1 MSSLNSAFRPAS
13 YDFTMLE
20 ARAHHQLKAFLQ
32 QAGEARWPH
41 HLTLSRLVARSL
53 RRGDQT
59 LVRLAPGS
67 DPSWLLGLLVPLAL
81 HEQPVAMVL
90 SATLRQRL
98 LHVELP
104 RLEAVGLRLAC
115 WEGLQAP
122 PAGQLWLLSHE
133 QLVQAWRAGALAD
146 HQLVVPEGESLEPR
160 LREALAVVIDTAHWE
175 QLRRSLPAASASL
188 LQLHERLSR
197 RLLARP
203 CGPLQQ
209 VGIAPEE
216 EAPLRQLLAVLGPMP
231 DPWPQWMACAGDGW
245 TSWAKINATLLQW
258 QWHRQPLRPLAEL
271 PGLLHGRGV
280 VLVAPWPQAHGPV
293 LGFSPQVELSLSD
306 PPLLDPLPLF
316 APQGQPLP
324 NAPHYSTHL
333 LDQCRRLVLGQS
345 GLTVV
350 LLDDEG
356 LRLSLT
362 SALAAE
368 FGSRVGHQ
376 LTAPESNGVIC
387 CSWTWWLEHQS
398 RLPLPAQ
405 LVAATLP
412 IASLED
418 PLTAARV
425 AALRLQGRDWFRELL
440 LPDALLRL
448 QLAVAGVR
456 RNSGRLAVLDG
467 RLRRRGWGR
476 TVLEA
481 LEPWVAL
488 TRLRP
493 D

>member
-1 MSSLNSAFRPAS
+1 
-13 YDFTMLE
+13 MLE
-20 ARAHHQLKAFLQ
+20 ARVHHQLKALLQ
-32 QAGEARWPH
+32 QAGEPRWPH

-59 LVRLAPGS
+59 LVRMAPGS

-81 HEQPVAMVL
+81 HEQPAGLVL
-90 SATLRQRL
+90 TPTLRQRL
-98 LHVELP
+98 LQVELP
-104 RLEAVGLRLAC
+104 RLEAVGLQLAC
-115 WEGLQAP
+115 WEGAEPP
-122 PAGQLWLLSHE
+122 PARQLWLLQHRD
-133 QLVQAWRAGALAD
+133 LVQAWRAGLLGD
-146 HQLVVPEGESLEPR
+146 RPLVVPEGDQFEPL
-160 LREALAVVIDTAHWE
+160 LREALGVVIDTGHWE
-175 QLRRSLPAASASL
+175 QLRRSLPTAGGSL

-203 CGPLQQ
+203 CGPLQRLP
-209 VGIAPEE
+209 IAPDE
-216 EAPLRQLLAVLGPMP
+216 EAPLRQLLAVLGPLP
-231 DPWPQWMACAGDGW
+231 EPWPQLLASGGAGW
-245 TSWAKINATLLQW
+245 TSWAQINTTLLQW
-258 QWHRQPLRPLAEL
+258 QWYRQPLQPLVEL
-271 PGLLHGRGV
+271 AGLLDQRGL
-280 VLVAPWPQAHGPV
+280 VLVGPWPEASGPV
-293 LGFSPQVELSLSD
+293 LGLKPQVQLTLAD

-316 APQGQPLP
+316 APQGQALP
-324 NAPHYSTHL
+324 NAPHYPQHL
-333 LDQCRRLVLGQS
+333 LDQCRRLVLGQA

-356 LRLSLT
+356 LRLGLT

-368 FGSRVGHQ
+368 FGSRVGHHV
-376 LTAPESNGVIC
+376 TAPESNGVIC
-387 CSWTWWLEHQS
+387 CSWTWWLEQQS

-425 AALRLQGRDWFRELL
+425 AALRLEGRDWFRELL
-440 LPDALLRL
+440 LPEALERL
-448 QLAVAGVR
+448 QVAVAGLR

-476 TVLEA
+476 QVLQA

-493 D
+493 G

>member
-1 MSSLNSAFRPAS
+1 
-13 YDFTMLE
+13 MLE
-20 ARAHHQLKAFLQ
+20 ARAHHQLKALLQ
-32 QAGEARWPH
+32 QGGEPRWPH

-67 DPSWLLGLLVPLAL
+67 DPSWLLGVLVPLAL
-81 HEQPVAMVL
+81 HQQPAAMVV
-90 SATLRQRL
+90 SAALRQRL
-98 LHVELP
+98 LQVELP
-104 RLEAVGLRLAC
+104 RLEAVGLTLPC
-115 WEGLQAP
+115 WEGAQPP
-122 PAGQLWLLSHE
+122 PAGQLWLLQHH
-133 QLVQAWRAGALAD
+133 QLVQAWRGGSLAD
-146 HQLVVPEGESLEPR
+146 HQLVVPEGELLEPQ
-160 LREALAVVIDTAHWE
+160 LRQALAVVIDTGHWE

-209 VGIAPEE
+209 VAIAPDE
-216 EAPLRQLLAVLGPMP
+216 EAPLRQLLSLLGPLP
-231 DPWPQWMACAGDGW
+231 EPWPQWMASGGDGW
-245 TSWAKINATLLQW
+245 TSWASINATLLQW
-258 QWHRQPLRPLAEL
+258 QWHRQPLKPLEVL
-271 PGLLHGRGV
+271 PGLLAGRGL
-280 VLVAPWPQAHGPV
+280 VLVGPWPQGQGPA
-293 LGFSPQVELSLSD
+293 LGFTPQVELCLAD

-324 NAPHYSTHL
+324 NAPHYATHL

-356 LRLSLT
+356 LRLGLT
-362 SALAAE
+362 SGLAAE

-376 LTAPESNGVIC
+376 HTAPESNGVIC

-405 LVAATLP
+405 LVVATLP
-412 IASLED
+412 IASVED

-440 LPDALLRL
+440 LPEALQRL

-476 TVLEA
+476 AVLEA
-481 LEPWVAL
+481 LDPWVAL

>member
-1 MSSLNSAFRPAS
+1 
-13 YDFTMLE
+13 
-20 ARAHHQLKAFLQ
+20 
-32 QAGEARWPH
+32 
-41 HLTLSRLVARSL
+41 
-53 RRGDQT
+53 
-59 LVRLAPGS
+59 
-67 DPSWLLGLLVPLAL
+67 LLGLLVPLAL

-90 SATLRQRL
+90 SAALRQRL

-293 LGFSPQVELSLSD
+293 LGFSPQVELSLAD

-324 NAPHYSTHL
+324 NAPHYATHL

>member
-324 NAPHYSTHL
+324 NAPHYATHL